1 MATIP
6 KLRLVHAICVNLV
19 EETSIHDP
27 RMAAIMSVRDG
38 IANVVEDLEFGEQ
51 PKSL

>member
-1 MATIP
+1 MISIE
-6 KLRLVHAICVNLV
+6 KLKVVHAICVNLV

-51 PKSL
+51 PISL